1 MNGLFNLI
9 DKLEKYWKLI
19 LGVFFTVVFFIGAL
33 LSFKDGEYFL
43 AMGSLAL
50 AFLMFFVTRYNKKN

>member
-1 MNGLFNLI
+1 MNGLLNLI

-19 LGVFFTVVFFIGAL
+19 LGVFFTVVFFIGAF
-33 LSFKDGEYFL
+33 LSFQDGKYFL

-50 AFLMFFVTRYNKKN
+50 AFLMFFITRYNKKN